1 MRSVPETLAVGIV
14 GAGTIGRVHVRAIAG
29 LDGVRVAAIA
39 EPQETV
45 GRELASEAGAE
56 WRSSLEDL
64 LNDSVDIVV
73 LATPSGLH
81 PDQAVAAAKAGK
93 HVVTEK
99 PMAITAE
106 GASAMIDAAEAH
118 GVTLA
123 VIFQNRF
130 SPDTIKLKHAVDA
143 GMLGRLILGNAF
155 VHWHRSDDY
164 YAASGGW
171 RGTWALDGGGAL
183 INQSIHTIDLLQW
196 MMGDVASI
204 AAHTATL
211 THHIEAEDTA
221 SASLRFRSGAL
232 GTIQGTTSAAADY
245 PVRVELIGDRGR
257 AILDSG
263 VLTHWD
269 APDQPGDE
277 LLTDD
282 DRAILEGWHPNEDF
296 GDSHRR
302 QLGQIFAA
310 IRKGSEAPLPGREAR
325 KAVDIILGIYESA
338 REGRRID
345 LSS

>member
-29 LDGVRVAAIA
+29 LDGVRVAAVA

-143 GMLGRLILGNAF
+143 GMLGRLIIGNAF

-183 INQSIHTIDLLQW
+183 MNHPWS
-196 MMGDVASI
+196 V
-204 AAHTATL
+204 
-211 THHIEAEDTA
+211 HHDEQHDGH
-221 SASLRFRSGAL
+221 RHRH
-232 GTIQGTTSAAADY
+232 ADKTC
-245 PVRVELIGDRGR
+245 GHG
-257 AILDSG
+257 
-263 VLTHWD
+263 
-269 APDQPGDE
+269 
-277 LLTDD
+277 
-282 DRAILEGWHPNEDF
+282 
-296 GDSHRR
+296 
-302 QLGQIFAA
+302 
-310 IRKGSEAPLPGREAR
+310 
-325 KAVDIILGIYESA
+325 
-338 REGRRID
+338 GRRRAGRLVHGGQEPHRLRRPGGVD
-345 LSS
+345 RHRQ